1 MKVIEPATVLPRV
14 LTRSARMIDAACDAW
29 LTRNA
34 HSTREFNGR
43 LPSLGKLAKKNACK
57 EKQRGAVSEPA

>member
-29 LTRNA
+29 LTRNG

-43 LPSLGKLAKKNACK
+43 LPSLAKKKACK